1 MDCFHVFV
9 SPYSLNPISI
19 TKHEQ
24 IEPLGLMERDHVTA
38 TQHKQAE
45 VKQGTIMS
53 EISLSSAFS
62 VMIVD
67 LSKYLGQGNCLENVL
82 IAVVNE

>member
-1 MDCFHVFV
+1 
-9 SPYSLNPISI
+9 
-19 TKHEQ
+19 
-24 IEPLGLMERDHVTA
+24 MERDHVTT

-53 EISLSSAFS
+53 EISLWSAFS